1 MYQISSFEIKR
12 EIILTNL
19 ENYTL
24 GLSTHF
30 WWKHT
35 HSFSCG
41 KSFEKDI
48 LFCSA
53 DDFSVNIFFMNST
66 DLIVRNILQEDFECF
81 RGCQNMQ
88 CIFVILFRISFSFF
102 IMPPDY
108 FYVRSNVVFRYNQ
121 VKVKVDNLLMHLCR
135 LIVFFLFRSDFY
147 FVIC

>member
-24 GLSTHF
+24 RLST
-30 WWKHT
+30 
-35 HSFSCG
+35 
-41 KSFEKDI
+41 
-48 LFCSA
+48 LRSA
-53 DDFSVNIFFMNST
+53 DDFPFNIFFMNST
-66 DLIVRNILQEDFECF
+66 DLIVRNILQEDFESF

-108 FYVRSNVVFRYNQ
+108 FYVRSNVIFRYNQ

-135 LIVFFLFRSDFY
+135 LIVFFSFS
-147 FVIC
+147 